1 VFKRTLCAANPRS
14 RKATISSFFKS
25 LALRFSFSVCCRTCL
40 RVLFREGRLVV
51 LRVASVTLYDAGDAD
66 IFSFVEGEC
75 SKQTRMWRANGE
87 WRFFVV
93 VSKKTC
99 LKKTLLVLPDVV
111 FCASFAFFTRF
122 VFSLFALFYTACG
135 CLKKMFTTS
144 LHLLSLTKHR
154 PKDAKP

>member
-1 VFKRTLCAANPRS
+1 
-14 RKATISSFFKS
+14 
-25 LALRFSFSVCCRTCL
+25 L